1 MSLDLDNEQSREWEA
16 DDQMRL
22 SAFIVLANPHPVV
35 VLVEESNPLDALLA
49 DWESPPKDQ
58 LG

>member
-1 MSLDLDNEQSREWEA
+1 
-16 DDQMRL
+16 MRL

-35 VLVEESNPLDALLA
+35 VLVEKSNPLDALLA